1 MSRPDGTVPGLPAVA
16 HAARRIALLRLG
28 SAALPIGGYSYSQGF
43 EAAIDR
49 GWVRDETGTR
59 GWLEDLLE
67 DVPPDERVQVALQM
81 QRLLARGHVFQPRLL
96 SASRS

>member
-1 MSRPDGTVPGLPAVA
+1 MERVLFSGGSITLKGAYLEVCLPDEVFTVGPLAD
-16 HAARRIALLRLG
+16 
-28 SAALPIGGYSYSQGF
+28 
-43 EAAIDR
+43 EA
-49 GWVRDETGTR
+49 ELR

-67 DVPPDERVQVALQM
+67 EIPPAERVGVALQM

>member
-1 MSRPDGTVPGLPAVA
+1 MEKILFSGGSIELKGAYLEVSLPDDAFTVGPL
-16 HAARRIALLRLG
+16 
-28 SAALPIGGYSYSQGF
+28 
-43 EAAIDR
+43 
-49 GWVRDETGTR
+49 RDEAELKC
-59 GWLEDLLE
+59 WLEDLLE